1 MTPSVISYFFEI
13 VRLIK
18 PLFEHT
24 ASPALLAHISILLQ
38 NFLYLILFKKFQ
50 YYSCFK
56 LDFLIFSKLFR
67 MTQIFTSM
75 HVILQRN
82 TVQSK
87 KLHNLNQKRT
97 KFHSFKLFEN
107 EKIVRTISNN
117 EKCCS
122 IN

>member
-1 MTPSVISYFFEI
+1 M
-13 VRLIK
+13 
-18 PLFEHT
+18 
-24 ASPALLAHISILLQ
+24 
-38 NFLYLILFKKFQ
+38 
-50 YYSCFK
+50 
-56 LDFLIFSKLFR
+56 FSKKFR

-97 KFHSFKLFEN
+97 KFHSFKLFELFEH

-117 EKCCS
+117 ENCS
-122 IN
+122 INRLTD